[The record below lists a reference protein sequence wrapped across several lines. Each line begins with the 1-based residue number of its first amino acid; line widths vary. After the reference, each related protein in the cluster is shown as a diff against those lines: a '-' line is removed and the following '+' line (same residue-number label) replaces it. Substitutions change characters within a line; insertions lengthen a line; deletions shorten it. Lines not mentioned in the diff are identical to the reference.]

1 MGDAEDTVPQS
12 GTERSLPREL
22 ANAASDNERQGVVAS
37 EARWN
42 SGAIQGVGLASLRAS
57 VKVFGFASVSESQ
70 GFAFAVANEMSLDA
84 KRSVASKFFDWSC
97 DAVQQRGWRLED
109 SRVGRMG
116 RAIAAQLVPALS
128 CTELI

>member
-1 MGDAEDTVPQS
+1 MDAEDTVPQS

-22 ANAASDNERQGVVAS
+22 ANAASDNERQGVMVS

-57 VKVFGFASVSESQ
+57 IEVFGFASVSESQ
-70 GFAFAVANEMSLDA
+70 GVAFAVASETSLDA

-97 DAVQQRGWRLED
+97 DAVQQERMEA
-109 SRVGRMG
+109 SRVGR
-116 RAIAAQLVPALS
+116 
-128 CTELI
+128 